1 LQIKSLPT
9 DVNIRNHYPRPYRV
23 RTNHLAELPMGFP
36 GDFLG
41 VFTPVLSLRISS
53 FIESISLTLVRY
65 MTFLPSI
72 KSEADVEDDR
82 VSVGIGS
89 LTANIGTAP
98 SADST
103 SFLSLDAGDWRCFD
117 FPAGL
122 H

>member
-1 LQIKSLPT
+1 
-9 DVNIRNHYPRPYRV
+9 
-23 RTNHLAELPMGFP
+23 MGFP

-72 KSEADVEDDR
+72 KSEADVEDYR

-89 LTANIGTAP
+89 LTANIGTASSILSAP